1 VIYWTE
7 NQPEAK
13 QGPRGVARK
22 AGPAGERSVQSPF
35 APGPGDAFGHAEHI
49 AFGYPAAAPGRG
61 IGGQIHAARRPVPAD
76 HSMEAQ
82 AAGFRIQQDGAQA
95 KNFFFF
101 RADSDNLSI
110 KESGMHTRSAHPE
123 GYGGILSQ
131 EFFDRGAGIGHEGND
146 PVRGKGVQDMNTAK
160 FSGRTGRWALLAGMV
175 LGFGG
180 LSVGAAVQTG
190 EAVVAAKSGGAVARV
205 FTGTVHEG
213 RSEERELA
221 DGAAVGETSQI
232 STGKDGQLCLVL
244 SPGGIL
250 CVAPKT
256 EFTFEQLR
264 HTSDGLP
271 KSEADLVRRIHLD
284 MKRGRVLMHAPIP
297 TATMDIRITT
307 PAGLVESQGGTFA
320 VCEDDSGVWHVL
332 SQTHEVFVT
341 PRGGNRT
348 ELKAGDTL
356 RVSGATDGPVTAD
369 LARETGDIPLFR
381 FELCNVFF
389 SDLESFVEPYNRE
402 GLAEYL
408 GLTGSIL
415 NWSDSGLVTDVS
427 PSIRISVANTLSQP
441 TPPVPPAGGRWGE
454 IRIWTWFDNLGPVKG
469 ANYVPRTAVNSVEMW
484 MEEAFDPET
493 IDEELGWAH
502 GLGYSSIRVQLQFAV
517 WKADPDGFIDRMDRL
532 LELASEHGLR
542 VVPVLFDDLNLAGQS
557 PVLGKQPEP
566 VAGEH
571 NARWVPSPAPEAVK
585 DRSQWPDLEK
595 YVTDVMDHFEKD
607 RRVLY
612 WDLYNTAGNGGL
624 WEETLPLLEQT
635 FNWAREVD
643 PSQPLAVAAWKEFGS
658 AMAARILERSDLI
671 TFQSFDNV
679 ESVEGRI
686 LILKRYNR
694 PIICSDWL
702 MRQAG
707 NDFKNILPL
716 FSTYRVGWFNR
727 GLVKGRTQMEVQQK
741 QFRSEKTP
749 DLWQHNVLKEDGS
762 PYDAGEV
769 DLIQGFRYMEGAR

>member
-1 VIYWTE
+1 
-7 NQPEAK
+7 
-13 QGPRGVARK
+13 
-22 AGPAGERSVQSPF
+22 
-35 APGPGDAFGHAEHI
+35 
-49 AFGYPAAAPGRG
+49 
-61 IGGQIHAARRPVPAD
+61 
-76 HSMEAQ
+76 
-82 AAGFRIQQDGAQA
+82 
-95 KNFFFF
+95 
-101 RADSDNLSI
+101 
-110 KESGMHTRSAHPE
+110 
-123 GYGGILSQ
+123 
-131 EFFDRGAGIGHEGND
+131 
-146 PVRGKGVQDMNTAK
+146 
-160 FSGRTGRWALLAGMV
+160 
-175 LGFGG
+175 
-180 LSVGAAVQTG
+180 
-190 EAVVAAKSGGAVARV
+190 
-205 FTGTVHEG
+205 
-213 RSEERELA
+213 
-221 DGAAVGETSQI
+221 
-232 STGKDGQLCLVL
+232 
-244 SPGGIL
+244 
-250 CVAPKT
+250 
-256 EFTFEQLR
+256 
-264 HTSDGLP
+264 
-271 KSEADLVRRIHLD
+271 
-284 MKRGRVLMHAPIP
+284 
-297 TATMDIRITT
+297 
-307 PAGLVESQGGTFA
+307 
-320 VCEDDSGVWHVL
+320 
-332 SQTHEVFVT
+332 VFVT

-484 MEEAFDPET
+484 MEETFDPET